1 MFQLPKCEGLGKTSL
16 PYIACSCEV
25 PIITKLSLHVLIKVS
40 VVSLYRFR
48 QLCFRLL
55 RSTVF
60 QTITYV
66 FIFLSSL
73 LLTLE
78 IPIGANSNNNSLCL
92 LQVIC
97 KIMHNGAG
105 SGLYF
110 IELYLVLGCGGMECL
125 PLNAGRLSGERCYS
139 SMENGVVEPV
149 RHSHIFQHDYNL
161 CIRHLL
167 GLTLLAMEVLWKLIY
182 PRVVFK
188 T

>member
-1 MFQLPKCEGLGKTSL
+1 M
-16 PYIACSCEV
+16 ACSFEV
-25 PIITKLSLHVLIKVS
+25 PIITKLSLHVLIELS

-78 IPIGANSNNNSLCL
+78 IPIGANNNQSLCL

-97 KIMHNGAG
+97 KIMHSGAG

-110 IELYLVLGCGGMECL
+110 PRTIFSMGFLGYGM
-125 PLNAGRLSGERCYS
+125 S
-139 SMENGVVEPV
+139 S
-149 RHSHIFQHDYNL
+149 FYK
-161 CIRHLL
+161 C
-167 GLTLLAMEVLWKLIY
+167 W
-182 PRVVFK
+182 
-188 T
+188 